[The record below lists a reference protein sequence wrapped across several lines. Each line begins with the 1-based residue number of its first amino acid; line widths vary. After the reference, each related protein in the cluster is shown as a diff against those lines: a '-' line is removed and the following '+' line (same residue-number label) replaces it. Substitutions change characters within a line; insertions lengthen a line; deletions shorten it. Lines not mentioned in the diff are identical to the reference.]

1 MTPYTSK
8 YTFLYFNAQLYFYV
22 LDSLAEEGLYFI
34 VSLKDFVVAK
44 PRNDDDHIAWLLEH
58 ERYKVFEIFHYFILI
73 FYENFANVFALV
85 SKNVLLISVIS
96 IHH

>member
-1 MTPYTSK
+1 M
-8 YTFLYFNAQLYFYV
+8 YFNAQLYFYL

-58 ERYKVFEIFHYFILI
+58 ERYKVLEIFITYSGHF
-73 FYENFANVFALV
+73 
-85 SKNVLLISVIS
+85 
-96 IHH
+96 